1 MFRCSSEIT
10 TWKNEVLSLVEKVEE
25 ELVKEAV
32 KVHSDAEVRIFV
44 LLGQK
49 KYAGGGYGA

>member
-1 MFRCSSEIT
+1 MFRCESEIT

-32 KVHSDAEVRIFV
+32 KVHADAEVRIFV
-44 LLGQK
+44 LLG
-49 KYAGGGYGA
+49 